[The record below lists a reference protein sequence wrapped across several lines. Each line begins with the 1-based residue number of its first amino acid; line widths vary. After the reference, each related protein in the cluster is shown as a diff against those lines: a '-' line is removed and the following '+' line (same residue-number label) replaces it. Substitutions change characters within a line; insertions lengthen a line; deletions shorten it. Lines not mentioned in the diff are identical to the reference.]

1 MRPSSSIPNEE
12 HRCRR
17 RRYCDDSDQQQ
28 RLPRSQSMSLPR
40 KTRLRR
46 RQHLSNIT
54 FGIILLG
61 SWSCSISQS
70 FVHRYH
76 HQNRHRRRPIVAVP
90 DVQSSRR
97 SRILSS
103 IFGTPLQTTDNND
116 TFTGGERRQSTGQ
129 TQSPERYDETTDWNK
144 VFSAII
150 EDQEE
155 GEEVTIPILKKMVD
169 EMNNSNDWKP
179 AIRLLRWLEE
189 NNNTCSSNQ
198 DKSSTLISKIPRP
211 DARLYHRVI
220 KCCISSDESYH
231 AMEILTS
238 MLKKKQASMT
248 TTAAAAKVQPL
259 PESFDTTIALLSR
272 QRKWRQSLELLDLMV
287 EYDIPRT
294 ITTYNAVISVCA
306 RAQQVGVGKSLLSKM
321 KNKDHIRPN
330 AKTYATLIG
339 ACATPAKWKDAL
351 ALLDQCYR
359 EPGVEPDIYI
369 YTNAMRACAKG
380 RVYQRALN
388 ILQVVKD
395 KGLPLDA
402 YAYTSC
408 MEACGNSRKWYKALE
423 LFREMED
430 NDIQPTEVTYS
441 VLINALGKG
450 GKVDLALSMLD
461 RMKKEGLEPNLYTY
475 NAAITALSKAS
486 KKNGGTRGSGGSS
499 RDAENGGDRST
510 TALGLLDQMK
520 QSGIEPDGFCYS
532 SAIACCGAEGRWVE
546 ACELIERMKEGG
558 SSTRPNIVAY
568 SAAISACGRAGESSK
583 ALALFDE
590 MQSTGIGVDTVA
602 YNAVFSALRATDDA
616 DKTFELWAKMCSSDN
631 SNTAARY
638 RGRGRKEVLGSRPD
652 IITIQEVV
660 SILSNAG
667 RLDLM
672 DEVFSEAARR
682 GIVLSNDSLD
692 DEYEVDLSGMSLPV
706 ARAACRYVM
715 RRLLSPSSSDS
726 IDSTTQSGRE
736 MTFITGVGIAHHSF
750 NMSTRRPKKNPS
762 TDSSSDNGD
771 SESLFEKNPET
782 SLQDYFCGILQTDFD
797 PPLSHSI
804 PERAAGTV
812 AVEVPRVGQTVKIL

>member
-380 RVYQRALN
+380 RAYQRALN

-402 YAYTSC
+402 YTYTSC
-408 MEACGNSRKWYKALE
+408 IEACGNSRKWYKALE

-430 NDIQPTEVTYS
+430 NDIQPTGVTYS

-461 RMKKEGLEPNLYTY
+461 RMKKEGLKPNLYTY

-568 SAAISACGRAGESSK
+568 SAAISACGRARESSK

-590 MQSTGIGVDTVA
+590 MQRTGIVVDTVA
-602 YNAVFSALRATDDA
+602 YNAVFSALRATNDA
-616 DKTFELWAKMCSSDN
+616 DKAFELWTKMCSSDN

-638 RGRGRKEVLGSRPD
+638 RGRGRKEVLGPRPD
-652 IITIQEVV
+652 VITIQEVV
-660 SILSNAG
+660 SILSSAG

-672 DEVFSEAARR
+672 DEVFSDAVRR
-682 GIVLSNDSLD
+682 GTVLSNDSLD

-715 RRLLSPSSSDS
+715 RRLLPSSDS

-750 NMSTRRPKKNPS
+750 NMTTRRQKKNPS
-762 TDSSSDNGD
+762 TDSSSDNSDG
-771 SESLFEKNPET
+771 ESLFEKNPET

-797 PPLSHSI
+797 PPLSSSI

-812 AVEVPRVGQTVKIL
+812 AVEVPPVGQPVKIL